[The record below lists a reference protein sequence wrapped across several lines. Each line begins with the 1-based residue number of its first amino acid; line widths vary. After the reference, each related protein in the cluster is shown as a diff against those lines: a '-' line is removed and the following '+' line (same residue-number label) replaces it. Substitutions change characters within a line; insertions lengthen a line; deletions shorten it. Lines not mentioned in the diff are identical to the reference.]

1 MNKKT
6 LSRFTSG
13 TGVLIAL
20 LAVAGA
26 WPALAQSPAPATP
39 ITPASAPEAAPGL
52 SGPQWTLV
60 EFQSMDD
67 TTLKPEA
74 GHLYTLRFVAGGRL
88 EVQADCARGK
98 GTWKS
103 PGAAQVEIGPVA
115 MTRIACPPS
124 PLNTRFVR
132 DLAYVRS
139 YVLRDGRLSLSLM
152 ADGGIY
158 TFAPEPGQ

>member
-1 MNKKT
+1 M
-6 LSRFTSG
+6 SFAR
-13 TGVLIAL
+13 VRCPAACL
-20 LAVAGA
+20 LAGVALVA
-26 WPALAQSPAPATP
+26 VAVVSVAAQSAPAAATEA
-39 ITPASAPEAAPGL
+39 PAELA
-52 SGPQWTLV
+52 GPVWTLV

-67 TTLKPEA
+67 TTLKPDA

-98 GTWKS
+98 GTWTS
-103 PGAAQVEIGPVA
+103 AGAAQVEIGPVA